1 MNKLLQSAK
10 LKFRQWS
17 NDLEGIPGVGKLVA
31 KSKTISLPGLQK
43 VPLYDVMRFFGLSM
57 SKGVV
62 FQRAAAITYRVFVA
76 VIPMII
82 GLFSAIAFLG
92 EDFRNTLISLMQSIV
107 PPYAWPA
114 VEGVITDVVMR
125 QNGTLS
131 TLMFVTGVYFTIV
144 CIMGIIAAMTTSY
157 FSEGKRNFL
166 QQIGLSIKLMLL
178 TFFIIVIVAAFFIFA
193 SLAVHYVHTNYV
205 DNPHLY
211 SFAVNFLKW
220 ILVFAAVYFLISIF
234 YYMAPVQRGN
244 YRFFSAGSSICTLL
258 LVILLGIIN
267 LYFSN
272 FTNYNLIYG
281 SLGALFAILLW
292 INWSSTIFLICYDL
306 NVSIAKAKSENK
318 GFSDHLDKE
327 ESDFQKDNLQNN
339 HHHGF

>member
-1 MNKLLQSAK
+1 MKRFFRYWK
-10 LKFRQWS
+10 LKFQQWG
-17 NDLEGIPGVGKLVA
+17 NDLERIPGFGKLVA

-43 VPLYDVMRFFGLSM
+43 VPLYDVMLFFGQSM

-82 GLFSAIAFLG
+82 ALFSAIAFLG
-92 EDFRNTLISLMQSIV
+92 EDFRNTLISLLQSVV

-131 TLMFVTGVYFTIV
+131 SLMFVTGVYFTIV
-144 CIMGIIAAMTTSY
+144 CIMGILAAMTTSY
-157 FSEGKRNFL
+157 FNEGKRNFL
-166 QQIGLSIKLMLL
+166 QQIKLSAMLMIL
-178 TFFIIVIVAAFFIFA
+178 TFIIIVFVASFFILA
-193 SLAVHYVHTNYV
+193 SLAVDYVETNFIN
-205 DNPHLY
+205 NPDLY
-211 SFAVNFLKW
+211 AFFVNFLKW
-220 ILVFAAVYFLISIF
+220 ILIFTAVYFLISIF
-234 YYMAPVQRGN
+234 YYLAPVKRGN

-258 LVILLGIIN
+258 LVILLWIIN
-267 LYFSN
+267 VYFSN
-272 FTNYNLIYG
+272 FSNYNLIYG

-292 INWSSTIFLICYDL
+292 INWSSTIFLMCFDL

-318 GFSDHLDKE
+318 RLSEHLE
-327 ESDFQKDNLQNN
+327 EEATELQ
-339 HHHGF
+339 

>member
-1 MNKLLQSAK
+1 MKLQ
-10 LKFRQWS
+10 QWS

-82 GLFSAIAFLG
+82 ALFSAIAFLG

-157 FSEGKRNFL
+157 FNEGKRNFL

-178 TFFIIVIVAAFFIFA
+178 TFFIIVIVAALFIFA

-318 GFSDHLDKE
+318 ELGDHLDKE
-327 ESDFQKDNLQNN
+327 EFDFQKDNSQNN
-339 HHHGF
+339 Q